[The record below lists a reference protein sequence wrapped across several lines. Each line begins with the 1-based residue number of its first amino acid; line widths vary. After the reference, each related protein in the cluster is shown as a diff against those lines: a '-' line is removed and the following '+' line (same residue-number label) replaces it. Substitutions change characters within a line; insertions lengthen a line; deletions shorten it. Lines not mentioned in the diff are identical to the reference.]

1 MQKRKSDPI
10 LQFRKDLAQNTS
22 KMQTRLIDNIIN
34 IDSRHRDPVKYTLSN
49 SFRVNL
55 NRDYRQV
62 VEAELLTAEIPN
74 TDYNV
79 TSTNNVF
86 QIRQSSTTYTIT
98 LTVGDYDA
106 SELSGEIANQINTVI
121 GGSSYSC
128 SIIEGL
134 CRVQRSGAGT
144 SFELLFSSGASA
156 DAIVTNATSNDS
168 YIRHTV
174 SSRQVMGFEI
184 ADYSSSV
191 VSGNQTIT
199 SPNKIDLF
207 GHKYLIIDLAFNGQ
221 NLQDISNDLQA
232 FNAFARIQ
240 MDAGLNVMKYYNVNH
255 EYNMKRTYSPP
266 LNKINRVFVKT
277 RCPDGTL
284 YNYRGHDMSLM
295 IRLTCLGQ

>member
-1 MQKRKSDPI
+1 MSKKNDPV
-10 LQFRKDLAQNTS
+10 LQFRKDLSASTD
-22 KMQTRLIDNIIN
+22 KMKTRLLDNIIN

-106 SELSGEIANQINTVI
+106 SELSGEIATKINAAI

-128 SIIEGL
+128 IISEGL
-134 CRVQRSGAGT
+134 CKIQRSGSGT
-144 SFELLFSSGASA
+144 SFDLLFSTGASA
-156 DAIVTNATSNDS
+156 DTIVTNSTSGDS
-168 YIRHTV
+168 YIRHT
-174 SSRQVMGFEI
+174 SSARYMMGFEI
-184 ADYSSSV
+184 SDYSSAV
-191 VSGNQTIT
+191 VSGNHTIT

-240 MDAGLNVMKYYNVNH
+240 MDAGLNVVKYYNVNQ
-255 EYNMKRTYSPP
+255 EYNMTRTYNPP
-266 LNKINRVFVKT
+266 LNKINQVFIKT
-277 RCPDGTL
+277 RTPDGTL
-284 YNYRGHDMSLM
+284 YNYRGHEMSLV